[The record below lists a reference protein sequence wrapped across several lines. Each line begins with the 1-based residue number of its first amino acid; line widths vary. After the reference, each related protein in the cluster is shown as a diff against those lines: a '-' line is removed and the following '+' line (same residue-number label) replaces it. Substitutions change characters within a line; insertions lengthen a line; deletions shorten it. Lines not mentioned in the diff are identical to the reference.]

1 MIDPKL
7 ISLLKVYETG
17 NYTRA
22 ARQLSLTQPAVSQH
36 IRALEQELGV
46 RIFERANNE
55 LHVTNEGRIVI
66 KYARRMQSLHRNLQS
81 DLENEKRRITQ
92 LKVGITHTAES
103 NAIAEALARYAT
115 RHEGVNIQ
123 LRTDTIDNLC
133 DMLRNYEIDFAVA
146 EGKISDP
153 SFRCLLMDTDSLV
166 LVVAPEHPL
175 AGKNVVTVGQ
185 LMRERLILRLPDSS
199 TSRLF
204 VSTLESRNLRIEDFN
219 VVLEVDNIATI
230 KDLVRRNFG
239 VSILPKSACM
249 DELRKR
255 KIAVLPIENLSM
267 LREIN
272 LFHTQDFSQQMKKSR
287 CEAGF
292 LVVRNVALKATPGP
306 RGKRIIV
313 MTRNERGEIS
323 RDRRKR
329 NSWKAD
335 GGKELRGNGG
345 CRRRNPVWQAF
356 PAV

>member
-66 KYARRMQSLHRNLQS
+66 KYARRMQSLHRNLQT

-272 LFHTQDFSQQMKKSR
+272 LFHTQDFSHP
-287 CEAGF
+287 E
-292 LVVRNVALKATPGP
+292 LLHD
-306 RGKRIIV
+306 II
-313 MTRNERGEIS
+313 RDYNET
-323 RDRRKR
+323 K
-329 NSWKAD
+329 NSS
-335 GGKELRGNGG
+335 GYR
-345 CRRRNPVWQAF
+345 Q
-356 PAV
+356 

>member
-1 MIDPKL
+1 MIDAKL
-7 ISLLKVYETG
+7 VSLLKVYETG

-36 IRALEQELGV
+36 IRALELELGV

-55 LHVTNEGRIVI
+55 LRVTNEGRMVI
-66 KYARRMQSLHRNLQS
+66 KYARRMLSLHNNLRTE
-81 DLENEKRRITQ
+81 LENEKRRITQ

-115 RHEGVNIQ
+115 RHEGVNLQ
-123 LRTDTIDNLC
+123 LRTDSIENLC

-153 SFRCLLMDTDSLV
+153 FFHSLLMDTDSLM
-166 LVVAPEHPL
+166 LAVAPEHPL
-175 AGKNVVTVGQ
+175 AGRNEVTVSQ

-199 TSRLF
+199 TTRLF
-204 VSTLESRNLRIEDFN
+204 VSTLVSRNLRIDDFN

-239 VSILPKSACM
+239 VSVLPKSACM

-255 KIAVLPIENLSM
+255 KMALLPIENLSM

-272 LFHTQDFSQQMKKSR
+272 LIYTQDFSHS
-287 CEAGF
+287 E
-292 LVVRNVALKATPGP
+292 LLHD
-306 RGKRIIV
+306 II
-313 MTRNERGEIS
+313 RDYNET
-323 RDRRKR
+323 K
-329 NSWKAD
+329 NSPQ
-335 GGKELRGNGG
+335 GLL
-345 CRRRNPVWQAF
+345 P
-356 PAV
+356 

>member
-1 MIDPKL
+1 MIDAKL
-7 ISLLKVYETG
+7 VSLLKVYETG

-36 IRALEQELGV
+36 IRALERELGV

-55 LHVTNEGRIVI
+55 LRVTNEGRMVI
-66 KYARRMQSLHRNLQS
+66 KYARRMASLHNNLLTE
-81 DLENEKRRITQ
+81 LENEKRRITQ

-115 RHEGVNIQ
+115 RHDGVNLQ
-123 LRTDTIDNLC
+123 LRTDSIANLC

-153 SFRCLLMDTDSLV
+153 FFHSLQMDTDSLM
-166 LVVAPEHPL
+166 LAVAPEHPL
-175 AGKNVVTVGQ
+175 AGRNEVTVAQ

-199 TSRLF
+199 TTRLF
-204 VSTLESRNLRIEDFN
+204 VSSLVSRNLRIEDFD

-239 VSILPKSACM
+239 VSVLPKSACM

-255 KIAVLPIENLSM
+255 KMALLPIENLSM

-272 LFHTQDFSQQMKKSR
+272 LIYTQDFGHP
-287 CEAGF
+287 E
-292 LVVRNVALKATPGP
+292 LLHD
-306 RGKRIIV
+306 II
-313 MTRNERGEIS
+313 RDYNETKTSPQGS
-323 RDRRKR
+323 K
-329 NSWKAD
+329 
-335 GGKELRGNGG
+335 
-345 CRRRNPVWQAF
+345 P
-356 PAV
+356 

>member
-46 RIFERANNE
+46 RVFERANNE
-55 LHVTNEGRIVI
+55 LRVTNEGQMVI
-66 KYARRMQSLHRNLQS
+66 KYARRMLSLYHNLVS
-81 DLENEKRRITQ
+81 DLESEKRRITH

-123 LRTDTIDNLC
+123 MRTDTIENLC

-153 SFRCLLMDTDSLV
+153 TFHSLLMDTDSLV
-166 LVVAPEHPL
+166 LAVAPDHPL
-175 AGKNVVTVGQ
+175 AAKNEVTVSQ

-204 VSTLESRNLRIEDFN
+204 ASNLMSRNLSISDFN

-239 VSILPKSACM
+239 VSVLPKSACM

-255 KIAVLPIENLSM
+255 KIVVLPIENLSM

-272 LFHTQDFSQQMKKSR
+272 LIYTQDFGHPELLHDIIRDYNETKSSQIY
-287 CEAGF
+287 
-292 LVVRNVALKATPGP
+292 
-306 RGKRIIV
+306 RGKKPL
-313 MTRNERGEIS
+313 E
-323 RDRRKR
+323 
-329 NSWKAD
+329 
-335 GGKELRGNGG
+335 
-345 CRRRNPVWQAF
+345 
-356 PAV
+356 

>member
-123 LRTDTIDNLC
+123 LR
-133 DMLRNYEIDFAVA
+133 MLRNYEIDFAVA

-272 LFHTQDFSQQMKKSR
+272 LFHTQDFSHPELLHDIIRDYNETKSSSGYR
-287 CEAGF
+287 
-292 LVVRNVALKATPGP
+292 
-306 RGKRIIV
+306 
-313 MTRNERGEIS
+313 
-323 RDRRKR
+323 
-329 NSWKAD
+329 
-335 GGKELRGNGG
+335 
-345 CRRRNPVWQAF
+345 Q
-356 PAV
+356 